1 MEILRI
7 ALQLIVALGI
17 LNVWVLRFHQPTP
30 FRGGAAKTMR
40 EEFAAFG
47 LPFWFMY
54 LIGLLKVGLAV
65 ELIAAIWIPQLAAPA
80 AIGLGLLMLGALA
93 MHLRVKDPIRKSLP
107 ALAVLFLCAAI
118 ALL

>member
-1 MEILRI
+1 MGILRI

-17 LNVWVLRFHQPTP
+17 LNVWGLRFNRPTP
-30 FRGGAAKTMR
+30 FRGGDAKSMR
-40 EEFAAFG
+40 EEFASYG

-54 LIGLLKVGLAV
+54 LVGLLKVGLAL
-65 ELIAAIWIPQLAAPA
+65 ELIAAIWIPQLATPA
-80 AIGLGLLMLGALA
+80 AFGLGLLMLGALF
-93 MHLRVKDPIRKSLP
+93 MHLRVKDPLRKFLP